1 MTAKHGTIR
10 CYWFGPDSSLSSGDT
25 RNGCRCAKCVRT
37 YEETR
42 TQCILMPE
50 VQR

>member
-25 RNGCRCAKCVRT
+25 RNGCRCVKCVWA
-37 YEETR
+37 YDETR